1 MKRKADKFNLKKLT
15 IARIDGSY
23 LRNIRGG
30 DCIPTDPTFEEHM
43 YSDSYC
49 PTSEIP

>member
-1 MKRKADKFNLKKLT
+1 MKRQTKKFNLKKLT
-15 IARIDGSY
+15 IANVDGNM

-43 YSDSYC
+43 RSDIYC